1 MMTMNFFFR
10 KSKKNI
16 LSNNKKPKTDSD
28 NLFSLSSA
36 YLTLETKLGLKS
48 TGKCGLSLKNV
59 SGVYF
64 NEMKEE
70 IKRFLEISKSD
81 FELDYRMVLDDYD
94 YLWIILEAKGM
105 EDILAGVAA
114 VGDTIEEKGFC
125 RQLLVSVFEFIKKEE
140 IGDRNHQYYYLVYN
154 YRDNNFYPFVPQ
166 GNQIRNTEDEM
177 KLMATVGHEIPFQTD
192 SSLWY
197 PLWNLP
203 F

>member
-1 MMTMNFFFR
+1 MAMNFFFR

-36 YLTLETKLGLKS
+36 CLTLETKLGLKS
-48 TGKCGLSLKNV
+48 AGKCGLSLKNA
-59 SGVYF
+59 SGTHF

-70 IKRFLEISKSD
+70 IGRFLDISKSD
-81 FELDYRMVLDDYD
+81 FELDYRMVLDNYD

-125 RQLLVSVFEFIKKEE
+125 RQLLVSVFEFINMEE
-140 IGDRNHQYYYLVYN
+140 TGDQNHQHYYLVYN
-154 YRDNNFYPFVPQ
+154 YKYNIFYPFVPQ
-166 GNQIRNTEDEM
+166 GNQSRNTENEM
-177 KLMATVGHEIPFQTD
+177 KLMATVGHEIPFERD

>member
-1 MMTMNFFFR
+1 MAMNFFFR

-36 YLTLETKLGLKS
+36 CLTLETKLGLKS
-48 TGKCGLSLKNV
+48 AGKCGLSLKNV
-59 SGVYF
+59 SGTHF

-70 IKRFLEISKSD
+70 IRRFLDISKSD
-81 FELDYRMVLDDYD
+81 FELDYRMVIDNYD

-105 EDILAGVAA
+105 EDILAGIAA

-125 RQLLVSVFEFIKKEE
+125 RQLLVSVFEFINMEE
-140 IGDRNHQYYYLVYN
+140 IGDQNHQHYYLVYN
-154 YRDNNFYPFVPQ
+154 YKDNIFYPFVPQ
-166 GNQIRNTEDEM
+166 GNQSRNTENEM
-177 KLMATVGHEIPFQTD
+177 KLMATVGHEIPFERD